1 MNDHT
6 THERRPP
13 LNRAE
18 REARKAFRQA
28 EAVKA
33 LSEHDKE
40 QKAFHQNRERLKAER
55 IEREAQAASNSGDQG
70 IVLDQKAQEQPK
82 DKKRAQK
89 A

>member
-1 MNDHT
+1 MNDGT
-6 THERRPP
+6 TQERRPP

-33 LSEHDKE
+33 LSEHDKA
-40 QKAFHQNRERLKAER
+40 QRAFHQNRERLKAER
-55 IEREAQAASNSGDQG
+55 LAREAQTETAGEQG
-70 IVLDQKAQEQPK
+70 IVLDEKAQEQPK

>member
-6 THERRPP
+6 TRERRPP

-55 IEREAQAASNSGDQG
+55 LAREAQTEAAGEQG
-70 IVLDQKAQEQPK
+70 IVLDEKAQEQPK

>member
-1 MNDHT
+1 MNENT

-33 LSEHDKE
+33 LSEHDKA
-40 QKAFHQNRERLKAER
+40 QRAFHQNRERLKAER
-55 IEREAQAASNSGDQG
+55 LAREAQTEAAGEQG
-70 IVLDQKAQEQPK
+70 IVLDEKAQEQPK

>member
-1 MNDHT
+1 MNDDRT
-6 THERRPP
+6 QERRPP
-13 LNRAE
+13 LNRVE
-18 REARKAFRQA
+18 REARKAFRAA

-33 LSEHDKE
+33 ITEHDKQ

-55 IEREAQAASNSGDQG
+55 LAREAKTEAADDQG
-70 IVLDQKAQEQPK
+70 IVLDEKAQEQPK